1 MMQGG
6 QGGMQIMFLVFML
19 VIFWFMLIRPQRVQQ
34 KQRKEMLGSL
44 KVGDKIITTGGVY
57 GTITKV
63 NPQSLRVKIAKN
75 VEIRITRGGVSAKTS
90 KDDAEE

>member
-6 QGGMQIMFLVFML
+6 QGGMQIMFLVFMV
-19 VIFWFMLIRPQRVQQ
+19 VIFWFMIFRPQRVQQ
-34 KQRKEMLGSL
+34 KQRKELLGSL
-44 KVGDKIITTGGVY
+44 KVGDKIITNGGVY

-63 NPQSLRVKIAKN
+63 NPQSLRVKIAKD
-75 VEIRITRGGVSAKTS
+75 VEIRVTRAGVSSRTS